1 MPPRHREAAE
11 PAPATTAGERPP
23 GKPQS
28 QVEAETPPDAE
39 TAAMW
44 AAEYDSRVYWTDE
57 RAAPA
62 AAVPAETAE
71 TGNPRDWAPS
81 GKL

>member
-1 MPPRHREAAE
+1 
-11 PAPATTAGERPP
+11 
-23 GKPQS
+23 
-28 QVEAETPPDAE
+28 
-39 TAAMW
+39 MW

-57 RAAPA
+57 RAAA
-62 AAVPAETAE
+62 PAEAEAPAE

>member
-1 MPPRHREAAE
+1 
-11 PAPATTAGERPP
+11 
-23 GKPQS
+23 
-28 QVEAETPPDAE
+28 
-39 TAAMW
+39 MW

-62 AAVPAETAE
+62 AAVPAETAV